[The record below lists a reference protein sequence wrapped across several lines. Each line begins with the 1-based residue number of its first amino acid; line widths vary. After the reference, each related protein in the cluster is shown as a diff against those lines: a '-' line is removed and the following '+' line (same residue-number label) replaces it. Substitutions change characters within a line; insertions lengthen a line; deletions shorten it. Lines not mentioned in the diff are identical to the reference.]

1 MVGLSG
7 PLGRVFGVCANEY
20 APDDGRV
27 VSVDHG
33 CGAHSEG
40 GPGAGSPVPD
50 AVSPAVDELGYDM
63 MTTGATLPDSVLED
77 MDHELL

>member
-1 MVGLSG
+1 
-7 PLGRVFGVCANEY
+7 
-20 APDDGRV
+20 
-27 VSVDHG
+27 VDHG

-40 GPGAGSPVPD
+40 VTGVGSPAPD

-77 MDHELL
+77 LDHELL